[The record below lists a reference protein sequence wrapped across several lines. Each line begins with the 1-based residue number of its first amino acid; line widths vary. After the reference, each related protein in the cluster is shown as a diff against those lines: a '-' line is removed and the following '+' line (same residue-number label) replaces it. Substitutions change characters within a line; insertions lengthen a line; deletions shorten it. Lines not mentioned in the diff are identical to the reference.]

1 MKLVEPK
8 KPRKPS
14 EPYSP
19 SIPTDYAVVPNRI
32 ELDSNAN
39 YTFKEICN
47 KLNVKFDEI
56 DPEKL
61 IVGFDYYRDYDYS
74 SVTVS
79 IEYGEIKAKKS
90 QYIID
95 YETKDYYKK
104 LKKYQKDFNL
114 YNERLKKYNEEMK
127 VYNVQK
133 AEYDKQ
139 MKEVENQKK
148 LETFNRLKKE
158 LGL

>member
-14 EPYSP
+14 EPYPP
-19 SIPTDYAVVPNRI
+19 SIPLSHESIPNRI

-74 SVTVS
+74 SATVY
-79 IEYGEIKAKKS
+79 IRYGEIQTQKS
-90 QYIID
+90 QFVID
-95 YETKDYYKK
+95 YETKDYNKK
-104 LKKYQKDFNL
+104 LKKYYKDLNL

-127 VYNVQK
+127 VYKVQK

-139 MKEVENQKK
+139 MKEVENQRK
-148 LETFNRLKKE
+148 LETFNKLKKE
-158 LGL
+158 LVL